1 MMQKMVANIAK
12 APAEAKY
19 RQLRLSNPK
28 VAQALVFV
36 PGARQF
42 LRAIGWVIGPGAGEV
57 GEDAPKDCISLP
69 LEGDG
74 VAQAAAQ
81 QAAVAALVQASN
93 AAVEKRRLDELA
105 ARNKEF
111 RYYD

>member
-57 GEDAPKDCISLP
+57 GKDAPKDCISLP